1 MLQIARALSAPG
13 AFRLFLVLVVVLHHS
28 FPFRLGAWAVY
39 VFFILSG
46 YWIARMWRGKYVKT
60 RQSYLTYIV
69 SRWMRL
75 APVFMLCILLGVL
88 GKIALNDTKD
98 AYWLHFGWWIRQLLI
113 AGSADAGKI
122 LPPSWSLDVEMQF
135 YLVAP
140 LLIFLGKKAPLVAAL
155 GAFVSLGY
163 FTAHLLGGGLVHGS
177 PAAGAPDDAN
187 LLLFLAYFIA
197 GILIAEINWTA
208 SGKLAL
214 GSLLV
219 TALVVLI
226 LLILPQTR
234 GVVLAHGTGP
244 SVKEGIVVNVILA
257 TTALLIVPF
266 VSWNVRRPSDSL
278 DRWLGNLA
286 YPIYLFHWIPR
297 EFYYAW
303 VDWSRPAWMNG
314 LLLLGNGLAAVLGGI
329 LILFIDAPLDRLRGR
344 WVKGRIVRE

>member
-1 MLQIARALSAPG
+1 MNLQVAQTLSAPG

-75 APVFMLCILLGVL
+75 APVFMGCMLLGVL
-88 GKIALNDTKD
+88 TKIALNDTKE

-140 LLIFLGKKAPLVAAL
+140 LLIFLGKRAPFAAAL

-163 FTAHLLGGGLVHGS
+163 FTTHMLAG
-177 PAAGAPDDAN
+177 GAPDDAN
-187 LLLFLAYFIA
+187 LLFYLAYFVA

-219 TALVVLI
+219 SGFVVLI

-234 GVVLAHGTGP
+234 GVILARGTDP
-244 SVKEGIVVNVILA
+244 PVKEGIVVNVILA

-266 VSWNVRRPSDSL
+266 VAWNVRRSSDLL
-278 DRWLGNLA
+278 DRWIGNLA

-303 VDWSRPAWMNG
+303 IDWSRPAWMNG
-314 LLLLGNGLAAVLGGI
+314 LLLLGNGFAAILGGI
-329 LILFIDAPLDRLRGR
+329 ILLFIDAPLDRLRSL
-344 WVKGRIVRE
+344 WVKGRIIRT

>member
-140 LLIFLGKKAPLVAAL
+140 LLILLTYKAPVVATL
-155 GAFVSLGY
+155 GGIVSLGY
-163 FTAHLLGGGLVHGS
+163 FIAHMRAGGEF
-177 PAAGAPDDAN
+177 DEAN
-187 LLLFLAYFIA
+187 LIFYLVYFVG
-197 GILIAEINWTA
+197 GILIAETNWKAPGKVALASLLA
-208 SGKLAL
+208 SGI
-214 GSLLV
+214 
-219 TALVVLI
+219 VVLI

-234 GVVLAHGTGP
+234 GAIIARGTDP
-244 SVKEGIVVNVILA
+244 PAQAGIVVGVILA
-257 TTALLIVPF
+257 TMALLIVPF
-266 VSWNVRRPSDSL
+266 VSWNVRQPSDTF

-286 YPIYLFHWIPR
+286 YPVYLFHWIPR
-297 EFYYAW
+297 EFYYAL
-303 VDWSRPAWMNG
+303 VDWSRPAWMNAS
-314 LLLLGNGLAAVLGGI
+314 LLLANGVVAILGGI
-329 LILFIDAPLDRLRGR
+329 IILCIDTPLDRIRGR
-344 WVKGRIVRE
+344 WVKGRLVGK